1 MTKMSVPQSSHK
13 WLSPSSPSYP
23 RVDWLQV
30 PDRGEKRK
38 RRKWEKTMVG
48 EEHLTTLFKLCEESG
63 SLWVSL
69 LRATE
74 QRKTAS
80 DWVL

>member
-1 MTKMSVPQSSHK
+1 
-13 WLSPSSPSYP
+13 
-23 RVDWLQV
+23 
-30 PDRGEKRK
+30 
-38 RRKWEKTMVG
+38 MVG